1 MGTPRALVVW
11 CPDWPLIAIGVD
23 PAQPAV
29 VVASGRVTACSAA
42 ARAVGVRR
50 GQRLRDAQRYC
61 PDVTVHDDEP
71 DAQARA
77 FELVVA
83 VVEELCPRVEVMRPG
98 LAAVSARGPARFYGG
113 EQAVAATVRDAV
125 LDAGFLCAIGV
136 ADGTF
141 AAELAARQAW
151 TDGSSADGEGVLIV
165 PSSSTAE
172 FLAPHPVSVLE
183 MPELAGVLVRL
194 GVRTL
199 GDLAALPP
207 REMLARFGVDGEA
220 AHRLASGRQARAPV
234 TRPPGEDL
242 GADMEF
248 DPPTAQS
255 EPAVFAA
262 KSLADRMH
270 ENLASRGLACVRVEV
285 EAVTADGRS
294 RSRLWRHDGRLSS
307 LAVAERVRWQLDAWR
322 SAGELTDALTYL
334 RLAPDHVVVD
344 TGRQTPL
351 WGRSEV
357 SDAVSRA
364 ADRLQVMLGH
374 AAVCTP
380 LPAGGRGPADQ
391 VLRVPWG
398 DSLVPE
404 FPADR
409 PWPGQV
415 PAPAPAVVHPQ
426 LLPVEVLDGRGAPVT
441 VSGRS
446 TVSAPPAR
454 LVSCDGTALDIT
466 EWTGPWPAWEHWWDA
481 QRRRRC
487 ARFQVVTADG
497 QARLLLIEQGRWS
510 IEATYA

>member
-29 VVASGRVTACSAA
+29 VVGSGRVTACSAA
-42 ARAVGVRR
+42 ARATGVRR

-61 PDVTVHDDEP
+61 PDVAVHEDEP
-71 DAQARA
+71 DVQARA
-77 FELVVA
+77 FELVAA
-83 VVEELCPRVEVMRPG
+83 VVEEICPRVEVMRPG
-98 LAAVSARGPARFYGG
+98 LAAVPARGPARFYGG
-113 EQAVAATVRDAV
+113 EQSVAAMVRDAV
-125 LDAGFLCAIGV
+125 LDAGFLCAVGV

-141 AAELAARQAW
+141 AAELAARRAW
-151 TDGSSADGEGVLIV
+151 MDGSSADGDGVLIV
-165 PSSSTAE
+165 PSSSTGE
-172 FLAPHPVSVLE
+172 FLAPHPVRVLE
-183 MPELAGVLVRL
+183 MPELTSVLVRL
-194 GVRTL
+194 GVRSL
-199 GDLAALPP
+199 GDLAALPS
-207 REMLARFGVDGEA
+207 REVLARFGAAGEA
-220 AHRLASGRQARAPV
+220 AHRLASGRQARAPA

-242 GADMEF
+242 GAEMEF
-248 DPPTAQS
+248 DPPVAQS

-262 KSLADRMH
+262 KALADRMH
-270 ENLASRGLACVRVEV
+270 ENLVTRGLACVRVEV
-285 EAVTADGRS
+285 EAVTVDGRS

-322 SAGELTDALTYL
+322 TAGELPAALTHL
-334 RLAPDHVVVD
+334 RLAPDHVVID
-344 TGRQTPL
+344 TGRQVPL

-374 AAVCTP
+374 AAVSKP

-398 DSLVPE
+398 DSLVPQ

-415 PAPAPAVVHPQ
+415 PAPAPAVVHPR
-426 LLPVEVLDGRGAPVT
+426 LLPVEVLDAQGAPVT

-454 LVSCDGTALDIT
+454 LVSRDGSALEVT

-481 QRRRRC
+481 ERGRRC
-487 ARFQVVTADG
+487 ARFQAVTEDG
-497 QARLLLIEQGRWS
+497 RAWLLVIEQGRWS
-510 IEATYA
+510 VEAAYA